1 MSKKP
6 EAKSSVAKAAEAM
19 ANEVKAFA
27 AAKESEAK
35 KPEVK
40 EEPKK
45 EVVKEIASEAKATAA
60 KAGRKA
66 AAKVKK
72 TATAKAVKEKVQPK
86 VILEFNEYNADINAV
101 VEKVKGIYVAD
112 GHRESSIKSLE
123 VYMKPFENSAYYVI
137 NDKINGRIDLF

>member
-6 EAKSSVAKAAEAM
+6 EVKSSVAKAAEAM

-27 AAKESEAK
+27 AAKE
-35 KPEVK
+35 PEVK

-45 EVVKEIASEAKATAA
+45 DVVKEIVEGAAEVKGAAA
-60 KAGRKA
+60 KAGKKA

-72 TATAKAVKEKVQPK
+72 TAVKAVKEKVQPK
-86 VILEFNEYNADINAV
+86 VILEFYEHNADLNAV
-101 VEKVKGIYVAD
+101 VDRVKSIYVAD
-112 GHRESSIKSLE
+112 GHRESSIKSMQ
-123 VYMKPFENSAYYVI
+123 VYIKPEENSAYYVI

>member
-6 EAKSSVAKAAEAM
+6 EVKSSVAKAAEAM

-27 AAKESEAK
+27 AAKE
-35 KPEVK
+35 PEVK

-45 EVVKEIASEAKATAA
+45 EVVKEIVEGAAEVKGAAA
-60 KAGRKA
+60 KAGKKA

-72 TATAKAVKEKVQPK
+72 TAVKAVKEKVQPK
-86 VILEFNEYNADINAV
+86 VILEFYEHNADLNAV
-101 VEKVKGIYVAD
+101 VDRVKSIYVAD
-112 GHRESSIKSLE
+112 GHRESSIKSMQ
-123 VYMKPFENSAYYVI
+123 VYIKSEENSAYYVI

>member
-6 EAKSSVAKAAEAM
+6 EVKSSVAKAAEAM

-27 AAKESEAK
+27 AAKEPETK

-45 EVVKEIASEAKATAA
+45 EVVKEIAAEAKETAA

-72 TATAKAVKEKVQPK
+72 TTTAKAPKEKVQPK
-86 VILEFNEYNADINAV
+86 VILEFYAHNADINAV
-101 VEKVKGIYVAD
+101 VDRVKEIYVAD
-112 GHRESSIKSLE
+112 GHRESSIKSLQ
-123 VYMKPFENSAYYVI
+123 VYVKPEENAAYYVI

>member
-45 EVVKEIASEAKATAA
+45 EVVKEMAGEAKATVA
-60 KAGRKA
+60 KAGKKA

-72 TATAKAVKEKVQPK
+72 TTAKAVKEKVQPK
-86 VILEFNEYNADINAV
+86 LILEFNEYSADLTAV
-101 VEKVKGIYVAD
+101 TEKVKGIYVAD

-123 VYMKPFENSAYYVI
+123 IYLKPFENSAYYVI